1 MGPQGSTPGV
11 VQAEFRSPGP
21 ARGLHRTLPA
31 AGESRTRRV
40 LVCLSTHVPK
50 AKRLPNPCRAAAGPI
65 LRSEE
70 GCSRSR
76 PGLRPSDTKRLVLDL
91 DGRNGTATD
100 GTTGRLEAPATPGS
114 CLCWSSHNTP
124 KGHSPRTIISVSAQ
138 PVGVPPA
145 SLDTLAP
152 LWTEPCRGAR
162 GVWSHPLRGQPMVP
176 R

>member
-1 MGPQGSTPGV
+1 M
-11 VQAEFRSPGP
+11 
-21 ARGLHRTLPA
+21 
-31 AGESRTRRV
+31 
-40 LVCLSTHVPK
+40 
-50 AKRLPNPCRAAAGPI
+50 
-65 LRSEE
+65 
-70 GCSRSR
+70 
-76 PGLRPSDTKRLVLDL
+76 SDTKRLVLDL

-162 GVWSHPLRGQPMVP
+162 GVWSHPLEDNPWSLGDQSAGSLTCTSAHSTRHLPPTGQGEHGPRPPHGTTSCRPGEAALKHHVVP
-176 R
+176 SLHRETSLRFGTDTN